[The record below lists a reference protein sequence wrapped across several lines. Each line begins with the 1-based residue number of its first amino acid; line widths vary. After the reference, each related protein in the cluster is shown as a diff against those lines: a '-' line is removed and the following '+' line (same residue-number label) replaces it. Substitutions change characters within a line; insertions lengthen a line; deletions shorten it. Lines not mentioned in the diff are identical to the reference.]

1 MADKVNLTDDE
12 KRLLSGPGGP
22 ANVPDSLDAP
32 SGPNQTGTG
41 PAKPQESTPSGLEA
55 NPDKGSVTPEDAAAP
70 GDASGAKKPR
80 GRRKAEAAQDGQ
92 EAQSGPTGPTVME
105 PGDDSPGF
113 LDMPNNSKPIE
124 GTGKLSDDEERGP
137 VPAQYDDES
146 NGWGSTPVQ
155 MRTGGEADLGQQDQ
169 DDTKDDKKS

>member
-1 MADKVNLTDDE
+1 MGDKVNLTDDE

-41 PAKPQESTPSGLEA
+41 PAKSDQPTPSGLEA
-55 NPDKGSVTPEDAAAP
+55 NPDKGAVMPEDAAAP

-80 GRRKAEAAQDGQ
+80 GRRKAEEA
-92 EAQSGPTGPTVME
+92 AQSGPSGPTVMDPE
-105 PGDDSPGF
+105 DDSPGF
-113 LDMPNNSKPIE
+113 LEMPNSSKPLE

-155 MRTGGEADLGQQDQ
+155 MRAGGEADLGQHSKDSK
-169 DDTKDDKKS
+169 DSKDDAKS